1 MNAMTR
7 RGFLAAAA
15 CDGGGGAG
23 AGLWLSIAAA
33 KSKGA
38 QVSLDDYAFPNWKPR
53 ADYLKPMYAK
63 R

>member
-1 MNAMTR
+1 MTKLSSDSAKQR
-7 RGFLAAAA
+7 DLA
-15 CDGGGGAG
+15 
-23 AGLWLSIAAA
+23 IAAA